1 MIWVTVANKS
11 TGNYS
16 NYQIMD
22 IKDFSALLK
31 AKQKE
36 LDTLMRRELPVKVGR
51 MAKDHYQDNFRKGGF
66 VNGGLRRWPVT
77 KRQRSGSKSA
87 AAGYGPLLSRR
98 NHLFSSVKYTPGD
111 YRVRVANDVKYAP
124 PHNWGGEMRP
134 TVTPR
139 MRKFAWAMYYKAA
152 GIRKKAAK
160 GKRKGKTRQ
169 RELPPEAGMW
179 KGLALTRKKKLKVKI
194 PQRQFI
200 GESTEL
206 NKQIRQTVETEIR
219 NILK

>member
-124 PHNWGGEMRP
+124 PHNWGGETRP

-179 KGLALTRKKKLKVKI
+179 KGLALTRRKKLKVKI

>member
-1 MIWVTVANKS
+1 
-11 TGNYS
+11 
-16 NYQIMD
+16 MD

-31 AKQKE
+31 AKRKE

-98 NHLFSSVKYTPGD
+98 NHLFSSVKYTPED
-111 YRVRVANDVKYAP
+111 YRVRVANDVEYAP
-124 PHNWGGEMRP
+124 PHNWGGETRP

-139 MRKFAWAMYYKAA
+139 MRKFAWAMYYKAV
-152 GIRKKAAK
+152 
-160 GKRKGKTRQ
+160 GKRKKGKTGQ
-169 RELPPEAGMW
+169 GELPPEAGMW

-206 NKQIRQTVETEIR
+206 NKQIGQTVETEIR

>member
-1 MIWVTVANKS
+1 MIWVTVASKS

-16 NYQIMD
+16 NYQIMG

-51 MAKDHYQDNFRKGGF
+51 MAKDHYQENFRKGGF

-77 KRQRSGSKSA
+77 KRQRSGSRSA

-111 YRVRVANDVKYAP
+111 YRVRVANDVEYAP
-124 PHNWGGEMRP
+124 LHNWGGETHP

>member
-1 MIWVTVANKS
+1 
-11 TGNYS
+11 
-16 NYQIMD
+16 MD
-22 IKDFSALLK
+22 IKDFSASLK

-36 LDTLMRRELPVKVGR
+36 LDTLMRRELPIKVGR
-51 MAKDHYQDNFRKGGF
+51 IAKDHYQDNFRKGGF
-66 VNGGLRRWPVT
+66 VNGGLKRWPQT
-77 KRQRSGSKSA
+77 KRQSSGSKSA
-87 AAGYGPLLSRR
+87 AAGYSPLLSRR

-111 YRVRVANDVKYAP
+111 YRVRVANDVEYAP
-124 PHNWGGEMRP
+124 LHNWGGETHP

-139 MRKFAWAMYYKAA
+139 MRKFAWAMDYKAV
-152 GIRKKAAK
+152 
-160 GKRKGKTRQ
+160 GKRKKGKTRQ
-169 RELPPEAGMW
+169 GELPPEAGMW

-206 NKQIRQTVETEIR
+206 NKQIRQTVEAEIR

>member
-1 MIWVTVANKS
+1 
-11 TGNYS
+11 
-16 NYQIMD
+16 MD

-36 LDTLMRRELPVKVGR
+36 LDTLMRRKLPVKVGR

-66 VNGGLRRWPVT
+66 VNGGLQRWPVA
-77 KRQRSGSKSA
+77 KRQQSGSKSA

-98 NHLFSSVKYTPGD
+98 NHLFKSVKYTPSD
-111 YRVRVANDVKYAP
+111 YRVKVANDVEYAP
-124 PHNWGGEMRP
+124 LHNWGGETHP

-179 KGLALTRKKKLKVKI
+179 KGLALTRKKKLKIKI

>member
-1 MIWVTVANKS
+1 MN
-11 TGNYS
+11 
-16 NYQIMD
+16 
-22 IKDFSALLK
+22 IKDFSASLK

-36 LDTLMRRELPVKVGR
+36 LDTLMRRKLPVKVGR

-66 VNGGLRRWPVT
+66 VNGGLQRWPQT
-77 KRQRSGSKSA
+77 KRQNSGSKSA

-111 YRVRVANDVKYAP
+111 YRVRVANDVEYAP
-124 PHNWGGEMRP
+124 LHNWGGETHP

-139 MRKFAWAMYYKAA
+139 MRKFAWAMYYKAV
-152 GIRKKAAK
+152 
-160 GKRKGKTRQ
+160 GKRKKGKTRQ

-194 PQRQFI
+194 SQRQFI

-206 NKQIRQTVETEIR
+206 NKQIRQTVEAEIR

>member
-1 MIWVTVANKS
+1 
-11 TGNYS
+11 
-16 NYQIMD
+16 MD
-22 IKDFSALLK
+22 IKDFSASLK
-31 AKQKE
+31 AKKKE
-36 LDTLMRRELPVKVGR
+36 LDTLVRRELPIKVGR
-51 MAKDHYQDNFRKGGF
+51 MAKDHYQENFRKGGF
-66 VNGGLRRWPVT
+66 VNEGLKRWPQT
-77 KRQRSGSKSA
+77 KRQSTGSKSA
-87 AAGYGPLLSRR
+87 AAGYSPLLSRR

-111 YRVRVANDVKYAP
+111 YRVRVANDVEYAP
-124 PHNWGGEMRP
+124 LHNWGGETHP

-139 MRKFAWAMYYKAA
+139 MRKFAWAMYHKAA
-152 GIRKKAAK
+152 GIRNKAAK

-179 KGLALTRKKKLKVKI
+179 KGLALTRKTKLKVKI

-206 NKQIRQTVETEIR
+206 NKQIRQTVETGIR

>member
-1 MIWVTVANKS
+1 MIWVTVASKS

-124 PHNWGGEMRP
+124 PHNWGGETRP

-206 NKQIRQTVETEIR
+206 NKQIRQTVEAEIR

>member
-1 MIWVTVANKS
+1 
-11 TGNYS
+11 
-16 NYQIMD
+16 MD
-22 IKDFSALLK
+22 IKDFSASLK

-36 LDTLMRRELPVKVGR
+36 LDTLMRRKLPVKVGR

-66 VNGGLRRWPVT
+66 VNGGLQRWPVT
-77 KRQRSGSKSA
+77 KRQQSGSKSA

-124 PHNWGGEMRP
+124 LHNWGGETHQ

-139 MRKFAWAMYYKAA
+139 MRKFAWAMYYKAV

-169 RELPPEAGMW
+169 GELPPEAGMW

>member
-1 MIWVTVANKS
+1 MIWVTVASKS

-77 KRQRSGSKSA
+77 KRQRSGSRSA

-124 PHNWGGEMRP
+124 PHNWGGETRP

>member
-1 MIWVTVANKS
+1 
-11 TGNYS
+11 
-16 NYQIMD
+16 MD

-31 AKQKE
+31 AKRKE

-111 YRVRVANDVKYAP
+111 YRVRVANDVEYAP
-124 PHNWGGEMRP
+124 PHNWGGETRP

-160 GKRKGKTRQ
+160 STRKGNTRQ
-169 RELPPEAGMW
+169 RELPPEAGCGSSRGRCITRRQAYEKRPPRVKERGKQGNGNCRRKPVCG
-179 KGLALTRKKKLKVKI
+179 KGSPLPGRK
-194 PQRQFI
+194 
-200 GESTEL
+200 S
-206 NKQIRQTVETEIR
+206 
-219 NILK
+219 

>member
-124 PHNWGGEMRP
+124 PHNWGGETRP

-206 NKQIRQTVETEIR
+206 NKQIRQTVEAEIR

>member
-1 MIWVTVANKS
+1 
-11 TGNYS
+11 
-16 NYQIMD
+16 MD
-22 IKDFSALLK
+22 IKDFSASLK
-31 AKQKE
+31 AKQRE

-51 MAKDHYQDNFRKGGF
+51 MAKDHFQDNFRKGGF
-66 VNGGLRRWPVT
+66 VNGGLKRWPQT
-77 KRQRSGSKSA
+77 KRQSSGSKSA
-87 AAGYGPLLSRR
+87 AAGYGPLLSQR

-111 YRVRVANDVKYAP
+111 YRVRVANDVEYAP
-124 PHNWGGEMRP
+124 LHNWGGETHP

-139 MRKFAWAMYYKAA
+139 MRKFAWAMYYKAV
-152 GIRKKAAK
+152 
-160 GKRKGKTRQ
+160 GKRKKGKTGQ
-169 RELPPEAGMW
+169 GELPPEAGMW

>member
-1 MIWVTVANKS
+1 MIWVTVASKS

-124 PHNWGGEMRP
+124 PHNWGGETRP

-179 KGLALTRKKKLKVKI
+179 KGLALTLKKKLKVKI

>member
-1 MIWVTVANKS
+1 
-11 TGNYS
+11 
-16 NYQIMD
+16 MD
-22 IKDFSALLK
+22 IKDFSASLK

-36 LDTLMRRELPVKVGR
+36 LDTFMRRELPIKVGR
-51 MAKDHYQDNFRKGGF
+51 IAKDHYQDNFRKGGF
-66 VNGGLRRWPVT
+66 VNGGLKRWPQT
-77 KRQRSGSKSA
+77 KRQSSGSKSA
-87 AAGYGPLLSRR
+87 AAGYSPLLSRR

-111 YRVRVANDVKYAP
+111 YRVRVANDVEYAP
-124 PHNWGGEMRP
+124 LHNWGGETHP

-139 MRKFAWAMYYKAA
+139 MRKFAWAMYYKAV
-152 GIRKKAAK
+152 
-160 GKRKGKTRQ
+160 GKRKKGKTRQ
-169 RELPPEAGMW
+169 GELPPEAGMW

-206 NKQIRQTVETEIR
+206 NKQIRQTVEAEIR

>member
-124 PHNWGGEMRP
+124 PHNWGGETRP

-179 KGLALTRKKKLKVKI
+179 KGLALTLKKKLKVKI

>member
-1 MIWVTVANKS
+1 
-11 TGNYS
+11 
-16 NYQIMD
+16 MD
-22 IKDFSALLK
+22 IKDFSASLK
-31 AKQKE
+31 AKKKE
-36 LDTLMRRELPVKVGR
+36 LDTLVRRELPIKVGR
-51 MAKDHYQDNFRKGGF
+51 MAKDHYQENFRKGGF
-66 VNGGLRRWPVT
+66 VNGGLKRWPQT
-77 KRQRSGSKSA
+77 KRQSSGSKSA
-87 AAGYGPLLSRR
+87 AAGYSPLLSRR

-111 YRVRVANDVKYAP
+111 YRVRVANDVEYAP
-124 PHNWGGEMRP
+124 LHNWGGETHP

-179 KGLALTRKKKLKVKI
+179 KGLALTRKTKLKVKI
-194 PQRQFI
+194 LQRQFI

-206 NKQIRQTVETEIR
+206 NKQIRQTVEAEIR

>member
-1 MIWVTVANKS
+1 
-11 TGNYS
+11 
-16 NYQIMD
+16 MD

-77 KRQRSGSKSA
+77 KRQRSDSKSA

-111 YRVRVANDVKYAP
+111 YRVRVANDVEYAP
-124 PHNWGGEMRP
+124 PHNWGGETRP

-160 GKRKGKTRQ
+160 SKRKGKTRQ

>member
-1 MIWVTVANKS
+1 
-11 TGNYS
+11 
-16 NYQIMD
+16 MD
-22 IKDFSALLK
+22 IKDFSASLK

-36 LDTLMRRELPVKVGR
+36 LDTLMRRKLPVKVGR

-66 VNGGLRRWPVT
+66 VNGGLQRWPQT
-77 KRQRSGSKSA
+77 KRQSSGSKSA

-111 YRVRVANDVKYAP
+111 YRVRVANDVEYAP
-124 PHNWGGEMRP
+124 THNWGGETHP

>member
-1 MIWVTVANKS
+1 
-11 TGNYS
+11 
-16 NYQIMD
+16 MD
-22 IKDFSALLK
+22 IKNFSTLLK
-31 AKQKE
+31 TKQKE
-36 LDTLMRRELPVKVGR
+36 LDTLMRRKLPVRVGR

-66 VNGGLRRWPVT
+66 VNGGLKRWPQT
-77 KRQRSGSKSA
+77 KRQSSGSKSA

-111 YRVRVANDVKYAP
+111 YRVRVANDVEYAP
-124 PHNWGGEMRP
+124 LHNWGGETHP
-134 TVTPR
+134 TVTLR

-160 GKRKGKTRQ
+160 GKRKEKTRQ

-179 KGLALTRKKKLKVKI
+179 KGLALTRKTKLKVKI

-206 NKQIRQTVETEIR
+206 NKQIRQTVEAEIR

>member
-1 MIWVTVANKS
+1 MIWVTVASKS

-31 AKQKE
+31 AKRKE

-111 YRVRVANDVKYAP
+111 YRVRVANDVEYAP
-124 PHNWGGEMRP
+124 PHNWGGETRP

-200 GESTEL
+200 GESAEL
-206 NKQIRQTVETEIR
+206 NKQIRQTVEAEIR

>member
-1 MIWVTVANKS
+1 
-11 TGNYS
+11 
-16 NYQIMD
+16 MD
-22 IKDFSALLK
+22 IKDFSASLK

-36 LDTLMRRELPVKVGR
+36 LDTLMRRELPIKVGR
-51 MAKDHYQDNFRKGGF
+51 IAKDHYQDNFRKGGF
-66 VNGGLRRWPVT
+66 VNGGLKRWPQT
-77 KRQRSGSKSA
+77 KRQSSGSKSA
-87 AAGYGPLLSRR
+87 AAGYSPLLSRR

-111 YRVRVANDVKYAP
+111 YRVRVANDVEYAP
-124 PHNWGGEMRP
+124 LHNWGGETHP

-139 MRKFAWAMYYKAA
+139 MRKFAWAMYYKAV
-152 GIRKKAAK
+152 
-160 GKRKGKTRQ
+160 GKRKKGKTRQ
-169 RELPPEAGMW
+169 GELPPEAGMW

-206 NKQIRQTVETEIR
+206 NKQIRQTVEAEIR

>member
-1 MIWVTVANKS
+1 
-11 TGNYS
+11 
-16 NYQIMD
+16 MD
-22 IKDFSALLK
+22 IKDFSASLK

-36 LDTLMRRELPVKVGR
+36 LDTLMRRKLPVKVGR

-66 VNGGLRRWPVT
+66 VNGGLQRWQVT
-77 KRQRSGSKSA
+77 KRQQSGSKSA
-87 AAGYGPLLSRR
+87 AADYGPLLSRR

-124 PHNWGGEMRP
+124 LHNWGGETHP

-139 MRKFAWAMYYKAA
+139 MRKFAWAMYYKAV

>member
-1 MIWVTVANKS
+1 
-11 TGNYS
+11 
-16 NYQIMD
+16 MD
-22 IKDFSALLK
+22 IKDFSASLK

-36 LDTLMRRELPVKVGR
+36 LDTLMRRKLPVKVGR

-66 VNGGLRRWPVT
+66 VNGGLQRWPVT
-77 KRQRSGSKSA
+77 KRQQSGSKSA

-124 PHNWGGEMRP
+124 LHNWGGETHP

-139 MRKFAWAMYYKAA
+139 MRKFAWAMYYKAV

-169 RELPPEAGMW
+169 GELPPEAGMW

>member
-1 MIWVTVANKS
+1 MIWVTVASKS

-124 PHNWGGEMRP
+124 PHNWGGETRP

>member
-1 MIWVTVANKS
+1 
-11 TGNYS
+11 
-16 NYQIMD
+16 MD
-22 IKDFSALLK
+22 IKDFSASLK

-36 LDTLMRRELPVKVGR
+36 LDTLMRRKLPVKVGR

-66 VNGGLRRWPVT
+66 VNGGLQRWPQT
-77 KRQRSGSKSA
+77 KRQSSGSKSA

-98 NHLFSSVKYTPGD
+98 NHLFKSVKYTPSD
-111 YRVRVANDVKYAP
+111 YRVKVANDVEYAP
-124 PHNWGGEMRP
+124 LHNWGGETHP

-139 MRKFAWAMYYKAA
+139 MRKFAWAMYYKAV
-152 GIRKKAAK
+152 
-160 GKRKGKTRQ
+160 GKRKKGKTRQ
-169 RELPPEAGMW
+169 GELPPEAGMW

-194 PQRQFI
+194 PQRQLI

-206 NKQIRQTVETEIR
+206 NKQIRQIVEAEIR

>member
-1 MIWVTVANKS
+1 MIWVTVASKS

-77 KRQRSGSKSA
+77 KRQRSGSRSA

-124 PHNWGGEMRP
+124 PHNWGGETRP

-206 NKQIRQTVETEIR
+206 NKQIGQTVETEIR

>member
-1 MIWVTVANKS
+1 MN
-11 TGNYS
+11 
-16 NYQIMD
+16 
-22 IKDFSALLK
+22 IKDFSASLK

-36 LDTLMRRELPVKVGR
+36 LDTLMRRKLPVKVGR

-66 VNGGLRRWPVT
+66 VNGGLQRWPQT
-77 KRQRSGSKSA
+77 KRQSSGSNSA

-111 YRVRVANDVKYAP
+111 YRVRVANDVEYAQL
-124 PHNWGGEMRP
+124 HNWGGETHL

>member
-1 MIWVTVANKS
+1 MN
-11 TGNYS
+11 
-16 NYQIMD
+16 
-22 IKDFSALLK
+22 IKDFSASLK

-36 LDTLMRRELPVKVGR
+36 LDTLMRRELPIKVGR
-51 MAKDHYQDNFRKGGF
+51 IAKDHYQDNFRKGGF
-66 VNGGLRRWPVT
+66 VNGGLKRWPQT
-77 KRQRSGSKSA
+77 KRQSSGSKSA
-87 AAGYGPLLSRR
+87 AAGYSPLLSRR

-111 YRVRVANDVKYAP
+111 YRVRVANDVEYAP
-124 PHNWGGEMRP
+124 LHNWGGETHP

-139 MRKFAWAMYYKAA
+139 MRKFAWAMYYKAV
-152 GIRKKAAK
+152 
-160 GKRKGKTRQ
+160 GKRKKGKTRQ
-169 RELPPEAGMW
+169 GELPPEAGMW

-206 NKQIRQTVETEIR
+206 NKQIRQTVEAEIR

>member
-124 PHNWGGEMRP
+124 PHNWGGETRP

-179 KGLALTRKKKLKVKI
+179 KGFALTRKKKLKVKI

>member
-1 MIWVTVANKS
+1 
-11 TGNYS
+11 
-16 NYQIMD
+16 MD

-31 AKQKE
+31 AKKKE
-36 LDTLMRRELPVKVGR
+36 LDTLMRRKLPVKVGR
-51 MAKDHYQDNFRKGGF
+51 MAKDHYQENFRKGGF
-66 VNGGLRRWPVT
+66 VNGGLKRWPQT
-77 KRQRSGSKSA
+77 KRQSSGSKSA
-87 AAGYGPLLSRR
+87 AAGYSPLLSRR

-111 YRVRVANDVKYAP
+111 YRVRVANDVEYAP
-124 PHNWGGEMRP
+124 LHNWGGETHP

-139 MRKFAWAMYYKAA
+139 MRKFAWAMYYRAA

-179 KGLALTRKKKLKVKI
+179 KGLALTRKTKLKVKI
-194 PQRQFI
+194 LQRQFI

-206 NKQIRQTVETEIR
+206 NKQIRQTVEAEIR